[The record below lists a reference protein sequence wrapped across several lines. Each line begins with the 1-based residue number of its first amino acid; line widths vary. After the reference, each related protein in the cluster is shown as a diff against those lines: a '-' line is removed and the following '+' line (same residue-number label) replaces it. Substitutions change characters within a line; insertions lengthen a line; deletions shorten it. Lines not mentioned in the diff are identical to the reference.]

1 MANSSAKKLYK
12 SNQQRL
18 KALAAAIVVTN
29 LLFAIIRGGFFY
41 TYFDRFYIIIT
52 CFLAFIY
59 SLSFY
64 VIWVSARPTFSDSGA
79 LIDAGNDITQGG
91 VLEYVHDL
99 IYISLFVQLGLIF
112 TKWAS
117 LIFLTIPLYV
127 GYLAFGFG
135 FSPFGSEDN
144 NTSSEDTVD
153 QLAGLSRRE
162 KRKAER
168 QARKQK

>member
-18 KALAAAIVVTN
+18 KALAVAIGFTN
-29 LLFAIIRGGFFY
+29 LLFAIIRGGIFY
-41 TYFDRFYIIIT
+41 SSFDRFYIVFT
-52 CFLAFIY
+52 CLLAFIY

-64 VIWVSARPTFSDSGA
+64 VIWVSARPTFSESGA
-79 LIDAGNDITQGG
+79 LIDAGNDVTQSG

-99 IYISLFVQLGLIF
+99 IYISILVQLGLIF

-117 LIFLTIPLYV
+117 IIFLTIPLY
-127 GYLAFGFG
+127 LAYVAYGLG
-135 FSPFGSEDN
+135 FSPFGSDDN
-144 NTSSEDTVD
+144 NTTSEDTVD
-153 QLAGLSRRE
+153 QLAGLSRKE